1 MTRKY
6 EKERYTITE
15 DDAFHIESLIEL
27 LAMAIW
33 EILRDKRQDAPP
45 LDDDDDPFVCLKQ
58 FKKDTMHV
66 IIDPPF

>member
-6 EKERYTITE
+6 EKELYTINE

-33 EILRDKRQDAPP
+33 EILRSRSTQLPP
-45 LDDDDDPFVCLKQ
+45 LDDDDDAFVCLKQ
-58 FKKDTMHV
+58 FKKDTMDV
-66 IIDPPF
+66 IINPPF